1 MKNLKL
7 FFVVS
12 LLFVLFKVYSDDLNS
27 LSKNDLTNSISIS
40 QTNLQTIKGWGVT
53 VNGLS
58 NSNARQSQL
67 VDLGITIARI
77 YMDHSQCN
85 TNGDV
90 VISAMDNICNQ
101 ITTVNSCGLPYILCS
116 WCPNY
121 AMKDNN
127 AQSGAGKLL
136 TSYEGSFTD
145 YWKNVCSYIQS
156 KGLTLPLAISIQN
169 EPTLGAST
177 YDGMGFL
184 GQNNWDYSQY
194 YRVIKSLRSKLD
206 AAGFTGVKLLGPEEG
221 SYCSGNNWG
230 NALAFLGGVGFPAFN
245 DATLRNAIWGCSAH
259 SYNWGGGITG
269 IASWRDGCEKWG
281 KDKWMTEFSNV
292 ETVDKN
298 ASTFTFAIES
308 TRRFCSDM
316 AFVRNNYWF
325 WWSASQGTYPEV
337 LLDGTYYWKL
347 PIYYILQKIWKNV
360 PVGSFAR
367 KVTSTN
373 SGLVTTDAINMDA
386 AAFVTPEN
394 KTVVVL
400 VNFTASSISQSVDG
414 LTGNKAD
421 IYQSTSTQNMV
432 LTESPTVSSS
442 VISSVIL
449 PAKSVTIIVTNNVSG
464 VESIESKEMNQLSVA
479 VYENELKIM
488 TGNIA
493 GNIVIYNAKGQA
505 IKELGYLNSNSY
517 TIWNKKNNENNQIPS
532 GVYFL
537 KLKNQSGGCKIFL
550 K

>member
-12 LLFVLFKVYSDDLNS
+12 LIFSTINAYS
-27 LSKNDLTNSISIS
+27 KELTDYALVNSIIVS

-53 VNGLS
+53 VNALT
-58 NSNARQSQL
+58 NSTAKQAEL
-67 VDLGITIARI
+67 IDLGITIARI
-77 YMDHSQCN
+77 YMDHTESN
-85 TNGDV
+85 ADGTV
-90 VISAMDNICNQ
+90 VTSAMDGICNQ
-101 ITTVNSCGLPYILCS
+101 IDIVNRYNLSYILSS

-121 AMKDNN
+121 SMKDNN
-127 AQSGAGKLL
+127 VMSGAGKLR
-136 TSYEGSFTD
+136 TDKEGVFTD
-145 YWKNVCSYIQS
+145 YWVNVCAYIQS
-156 KGLTLPLAISIQN
+156 KGLPLPTAISIQN
-169 EPTLGAST
+169 EPTNGTST
-177 YDGMGFL
+177 YDGMGFQ
-184 GQNNWDYSQY
+184 GQDTYNYTQY

-206 AAGFTGVKLLGPEEG
+206 ITGYTSVYLLGPEEG
-221 SYCSGNNWG
+221 SYCTGKTWG

-245 DATLRNAIWGCSAH
+245 DATLKNAIWGCSAH
-259 SYNWGGGITG
+259 SYNWGGEITD

-281 KDKWMTEFSNV
+281 KDKWMTEFSDV
-292 ETVDKN
+292 ETVNKS
-298 ASTFTFAIES
+298 APTYTFAIES

-316 AFVRNNYWF
+316 AFVRNNYWL

-386 AAFVTPEN
+386 VAFVTPEN

-400 VNFTASSISQSVDG
+400 VNFTAKSISQSVDG

-421 IYQSTSTQNMV
+421 IYQSTSTQNML
-432 LTESPTVSSS
+432 LTDSPTISSG
-442 VISSVIL
+442 VISSVTL
-449 PAKSVTIIVTNNVSG
+449 PALSVTVIVTNNVSE
-464 VESIESKEMNQLSVA
+464 VESIFNKVKNQLSVS

-488 TGNIA
+488 TGSIA
-493 GNIVIYNAKGQA
+493 GNVIIYNAKGQD
-505 IKELGYLNSNSY
+505 IKDLGYLNSNSY
-517 TIWNKKNNENNQIPS
+517 TIWDKKNNENNQLPS
-532 GVYFL
+532 GIYFF